1 MSMLLAAMLASS
13 QALPWLDRAALDRQ
27 AKVERLRPAVVALGA
42 GSKGRR
48 TPSARAMLAED
59 MGAVASVCR
68 AAAKAPDPAEFL
80 GRLGEAFAMPATEV
94 RALRKT
100 CGAYLAGMADAN
112 Q

>member
-1 MSMLLAAMLASS
+1 MLLAAMLASS
-13 QALPWLDRAALDRQ
+13 QALPWLDRADLDRQ

-42 GSKGRR
+42 VPKGRR
-48 TPSARAMLAED
+48 ASARAMLSED